1 MRARVPKK
9 EGFAQLPSD
18 HSAPSVC
25 SGVAGHL
32 HRCCREA
39 GALEEMEAHMLE
51 KQAVASGW
59 AACWAVGCAGESSDA
74 IRAIQT
80 ARAEQRNTA
89 MLLVR
94 ESAQ

>member
-1 MRARVPKK
+1 
-9 EGFAQLPSD
+9 
-18 HSAPSVC
+18 
-25 SGVAGHL
+25 
-32 HRCCREA
+32 
-39 GALEEMEAHMLE
+39 MLE

-89 MLLVR
+89 MLLGCANQHSDER
-94 ESAQ
+94 ANIQGSRTFRKPPSR